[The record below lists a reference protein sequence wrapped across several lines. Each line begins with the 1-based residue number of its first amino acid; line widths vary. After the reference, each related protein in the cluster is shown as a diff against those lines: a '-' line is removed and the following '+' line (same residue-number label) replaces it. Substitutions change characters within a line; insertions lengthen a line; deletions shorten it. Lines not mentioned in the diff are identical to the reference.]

1 MINFYIK
8 SQWAREVFKMSEQ
21 KNTSLNAMNQFQ
33 KKFFFGF
40 SEKYMSWQM
49 FFQELVNLTHFT
61 VFFCVATKFFPI
73 LQIHNVGH

>member
-33 KKFFFGF
+33 KKIFFEF

-61 VFFCVATKFFPI
+61 VFFV
-73 LQIHNVGH
+73 